1 MTRKRYEIDMCR
13 GPMLKNIVRFAIPLV
28 LSGVMQLLY
37 STADLVVVGQFVSDT
52 ALAAVGSTGS
62 VTSLVVVLFS
72 GLSVGVNLVV
82 SRLRGAEDNKGIH
95 EAVHTAIALALIGGV
110 VFAIVGFAIS
120 APLLRMVS
128 TPDDVFQM
136 ALTYIRISF
145 LGMPI
150 SMFYG
155 FGSAVLYAYGDTK
168 RPFYFATCSGALN
181 VALNL
186 LFVLVFHMDVAGVA
200 IATLLSQLFSAT
212 LLFFCLTRMEGPA
225 RLFVRGI
232 RCYRDKVLK
241 IAHIGLPSGL
251 QSSMFSIAGVLIQ
264 ASINSLGKEAMIAC
278 TTVGNLERIICLA
291 ISSLGQA
298 VVCFVSQNRGAGQF
312 RRIRRLQWMA
322 LGIFG
327 VITPLLAGG
336 VLMSGDVLLQI
347 YTDEPTVLVKCKEA
361 LLVSML
367 TFPINGI
374 LEALDTMVR
383 GLGYAVTSMAASM
396 AGICG
401 FRLLWIYTVFAATP
415 SLTTL
420 YLSYPVGWATTAL
433 IDAIALVVIWRK
445 LPKENAPLP
454 ELGGQNL

>member
-1 MTRKRYEIDMCR
+1 MARNYEIDMCR
-13 GPMLKNIVRFAIPLV
+13 GPIIKNLIRFAIPLV

-37 STADLVVVGQFVSDT
+37 STADLVVVGQCVSDT

-62 VTSLVVVLFS
+62 VTNLVIVLFS

-82 SRLRGAEDNKGIH
+82 SRLRGAGDNKGIH
-95 EAVHTAIALALIGGV
+95 EASHTAVALALIGGV
-110 VFAIVGFAIS
+110 VFGVIGFAIS

-128 TPDDVFQM
+128 TPDDVFPT

-145 LGMPI
+145 LGMPF
-150 SMFYG
+150 SMFYS
-155 FGSAVLYAYGDTK
+155 FGSAILYAYGDTK

-181 VALNL
+181 VVLNL

-200 IATLLSQLFSAT
+200 IATLLSQMFSAS
-212 LLFFCLTRMEGPA
+212 LIYFCLTRMEGPA
-225 RLFVRGI
+225 RISVRGI

-241 IAHIGLPSGL
+241 IVHIGLPSGL
-251 QSSMFSIAGVLIQ
+251 QSSTFSIAGVLIQ
-264 ASINSLGKEAMIAC
+264 ASINSLGKEAMVAC

-298 VVCFVSQNRGAGQF
+298 IVCFVSQNRGAGQF
-312 RRIRRLQWMA
+312 RRIRRLQWIAVGMFLA
-322 LGIFG
+322 VTPVLAGVVLLFG
-327 VITPLLAGG
+327 DPLLR
-336 VLMSGDVLLQI
+336 I
-347 YTDEPTVLVKCKEA
+347 YTDEPAVLVKCKEA

-374 LEALDTMVR
+374 LEAVDTVVR
-383 GLGYAVTSMAASM
+383 GMGYAVTSMAASM

-401 FRLLWIYTVFAATP
+401 VRLLWIYTVFAAYP

-420 YLSYPVGWATTAL
+420 YLSYPVGWILTSL
-433 IDAIALVVIWRK
+433 VDVIALAVIWRK

-454 ELGGQNL
+454 ELSGQKL